1 MGVAMRVAAVVVLGL
16 WTWAGAAAQETKE
29 VFQGE
34 AAERFLREARI
45 GRIEDL
51 GTGVTNPLRVTLRL
65 DGVERRALYKSIDVD
80 KFGATRMADGSVAVA
95 FQDTWQTEI
104 AAYEVDKIIGLGMV
118 PATVQR
124 TVRGVDGSLQWW
136 VEAMMP
142 EAQRRKEGLSPPDV
156 DAWNKRIY
164 KMRLF
169 DVLICNVDRHLNN
182 ILVTADYDLRL
193 IDHSRSFRPFDA
205 LEKPES
211 LTMFSRAL
219 LAGIERLEFEDLKK
233 RIGRHLRDGQIRSL
247 LARRD
252 AILALVKARVA
263 AEGEAAVL
271 YD

>member
-16 WTWAGAAAQETKE
+16 WAWAGGLAQETSA

-34 AAERFLREARI
+34 AAERFLREASIR
-45 GRIEDL
+45 RIEDL
-51 GTGVTNPLRVTLRL
+51 GVGVTNPKRITLRR
-65 DGVERRALYKSIDVD
+65 DDVERRAVFKSIDLE
-80 KFGATRMADGSVAVA
+80 KPGTSRMADGSLAVA

-118 PATVQR
+118 PATVER
-124 TVRGVDGSLQWW
+124 SVRGVRGSLQWW
-136 VEAMMP
+136 VEAMMA
-142 EAQRRKEGLSPPDV
+142 EAQRRKEGLSPPDI
-156 DAWNKRIY
+156 DAWNKRVY

-182 ILVTADYDLRL
+182 ILVTADFDLRL
-193 IDHSRSFRPFDA
+193 IDHSRSFRPFNTLDH
-205 LEKPES
+205 PES

-233 RIGRHLRDGQIRSL
+233 RVGRNVRDGQIRAL

-252 AILALVKARVA
+252 AILALVRARVA
-263 AEGEAAVL
+263 TEGEAAVL